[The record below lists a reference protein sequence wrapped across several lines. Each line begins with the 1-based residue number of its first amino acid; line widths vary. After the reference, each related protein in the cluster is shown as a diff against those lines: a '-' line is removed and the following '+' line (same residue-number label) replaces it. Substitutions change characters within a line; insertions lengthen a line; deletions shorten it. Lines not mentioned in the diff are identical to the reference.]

1 MYPFEHLHHAARSDL
16 GLVRGNNEDAFGGF
30 PEAGVFCV
38 ADGMGGGDDGEFAS
52 AETVAALS
60 EFCGQ
65 LHTAPDC
72 GHSAAVLSMGISAA
86 LNRASASI
94 VRHTA
99 EHGLKACGSTFV
111 GVVFDATAPDTA
123 IALHA
128 GDSRLYRYRNGTLLR
143 VTRDHS
149 VAELMGVADEREV
162 DKKLRGVIVRAVG
175 AQETVDL
182 ERNAF
187 DVQTGDRIFLCS
199 DGLSRMVPDTA
210 LTDILSS
217 VHSTE
222 NAVDEMVE
230 AAKRGGGLDNI
241 TVMLIDVGDLPPPL
255 RALQDDPLPTSLE
268 VCETGEEHGD
278 RKRRMEVRS
287 PRRRSGAVVLLSG
300 MTVLLLATAS
310 WFVHSTARAEKKAVL
325 SAAGEL
331 AASCDGETV
340 RRFMRVVRRLDR
352 HGVPDGFEATARGL
366 AASVSSGTAE
376 TLAREV
382 LLAVKSGV
390 DYARDCSELKES
402 LHDPNTERLRRLFA
416 ALAPELDG
424 NPGDAA
430 TQRRCAALIREVAG
444 WD

>member
-1 MYPFEHLHHAARSDL
+1 MHPFEHLHHAARSDL

-65 LHTAPDC
+65 LHAAPGC

-99 EHGLKACGSTFV
+99 EHRLKACGSTFV

-149 VAELMGVADEREV
+149 VAELMGIADERAV
-162 DKKLRGVIVRAVG
+162 DRKLRGAIVRAVG
-175 AQETVDL
+175 VQPAVDL
-182 ERNAF
+182 ERNTF
-187 DVQTGDRIFLCS
+187 DVQAGDRIFLCS
-199 DGLSRMVPDTA
+199 DGLSRMVPDAA
-210 LTDILSS
+210 LTGILSS
-217 VHSTE
+217 VLSAE
-222 NAVDEMVE
+222 NAVDKMVE
-230 AAKRGGGLDNI
+230 AAKCGGGLDNI
-241 TVMLIDVGDLPPPL
+241 TVVLIDVGELPAPL
-255 RALQDDPLPTSLE
+255 PALQDDSLPTALE
-268 VCETGEEHGD
+268 ARVANPAETRAG
-278 RKRRMEVRS
+278 
-287 PRRRSGAVVLLSG
+287 RRRRTAARPRAGAAALLSG
-300 MTVLLLATAS
+300 LAALLLATAF
-310 WFVHSTARAEKKAVL
+310 WFVHSTAQAEKKTAF

-352 HGVPDGFEATARGL
+352 HGVPDGLEAAARGL

-390 DYARDCSELKES
+390 DYARDCSESKES

>member
-65 LHTAPDC
+65 LHAAPGC
-72 GHSAAVLSMGISAA
+72 GHSADVLSMGISAA

-199 DGLSRMVPDTA
+199 DGLS
-210 LTDILSS
+210 
-217 VHSTE
+217 
-222 NAVDEMVE
+222 
-230 AAKRGGGLDNI
+230 
-241 TVMLIDVGDLPPPL
+241 
-255 RALQDDPLPTSLE
+255 
-268 VCETGEEHGD
+268 
-278 RKRRMEVRS
+278 
-287 PRRRSGAVVLLSG
+287 
-300 MTVLLLATAS
+300 
-310 WFVHSTARAEKKAVL
+310 
-325 SAAGEL
+325 
-331 AASCDGETV
+331 
-340 RRFMRVVRRLDR
+340 
-352 HGVPDGFEATARGL
+352 
-366 AASVSSGTAE
+366 
-376 TLAREV
+376 
-382 LLAVKSGV
+382 
-390 DYARDCSELKES
+390 
-402 LHDPNTERLRRLFA
+402 
-416 ALAPELDG
+416 
-424 NPGDAA
+424 
-430 TQRRCAALIREVAG
+430 
-444 WD
+444 